1 MWRKYKTE
9 PGLVCQ
15 LLILVI
21 FALIVGPA
29 LVAGF

>member
-1 MWRKYKTE
+1 MCSQYKTE
-9 PGLVCQ
+9 PGLVGQ

-29 LVAGF
+29 LIAGF